1 MAQDHSE
8 TAAQKLEYQT
18 PLLTRYGALRD
29 LTQAG
34 TGIKTE
40 NVSNCI
46 KGIASATRQRSC

>member
-40 NVSNCI
+40 NVTNCNN
-46 KGIASATRQRSC
+46 GVASTKRQRSC

>member
-1 MAQDHSE
+1 MAKDHSE
-8 TAAQKLEYQT
+8 TASQKLEYQT

-40 NVSNCI
+40 NVTNCNN
-46 KGIASATRQRSC
+46 GVASTKRQRSC

>member
-1 MAQDHSE
+1 MAKDHSE

-40 NVSNCI
+40 NVTNCT
-46 KGIASATRQRSC
+46 KGVASTIRQRSC